1 MPFNCT
7 ASLKYKSIL
16 TSILNLYILADNLTE
31 SGVLNINLDIN
42 CNRSFNLSI
51 LAYSY
56 SNALPFI
63 T

>member
-31 SGVLNINLDIN
+31 SGVEYKFRYKLQ
-42 CNRSFNLSI
+42 
-51 LAYSY
+51 
-56 SNALPFI
+56 
-63 T
+63 